1 MRANLRTFLFT
12 AVLSALVSGCGGGS
26 MTLETP
32 TFPTPLV
39 DKIPMNVGLRLT
51 PDMYRFSHEEQV
63 FGKETWSV
71 DFGDANARLF
81 NQLFGHMFTEVTEL
95 TADDNPDVLPIDAL
109 VETSIDAF
117 EFSVPEQTS
126 SNSFAVWIRYR
137 LKVYDK
143 RGDMIANWPVSAYG
157 KSETELL
164 GATEAL
170 ERAALLAMRDAAALM
185 IMKLDSETGISA
197 LAQIDEPPPEILPD
211 STEDAA
217 VSVDPDNTSSFAA
230 GGIVQDAI

>member
-1 MRANLRTFLFT
+1 MRAKFRTCCVVAAAT
-12 AVLSALVSGCGGGS
+12 AAVSGCGGGS

-39 DKIPMNVGLRLT
+39 DKIPVSVGLRLA
-51 PDMYRFSHEEQV
+51 PNMYSFDHEEQV

-81 NQLFGHMFTEVTEL
+81 RQLFGHLFTDVTEL
-95 TADDNPDVLPIDAL
+95 EAEDDPYQLPIDAL

-126 SNSFAVWIRYR
+126 SDSFAVWIRYR
-137 LKVYDK
+137 LKVYDR

-157 KSETELL
+157 KSETKAL
-164 GATEAL
+164 GGTDAL
-170 ERAALLAMRDAAALM
+170 EKAALLAMRDAAALM
-185 IMKLDSETGISA
+185 IMKLDAETGISS
-197 LAQIDEPPPEILPD
+197 LAQAAEPPVDDPS
-211 STEDAA
+211 STAEDVA
-217 VSVDPDNTSSFAA
+217 VSVDADNTSSFAA
-230 GGIVQDAI
+230 GGIHDAI

>member
-1 MRANLRTFLFT
+1 M
-12 AVLSALVSGCGGGS
+12 AVLTALLTGCGGGR

-39 DKIPMNVGLRLT
+39 DQIPVSVGLRLS
-51 PDMYRFSHEEQV
+51 PDMYRFAHEEQV

-81 NQLFGHMFTEVTEL
+81 RQLFGHLFTNVTEIK
-95 TADDNPDVLPIDAL
+95 AEDDPTELPIDAL

-137 LKVYDK
+137 VKVYDK

-157 KSETELL
+157 KSESSAL
-164 GATEAL
+164 GGTDAL

-185 IMKLDSETGISA
+185 IMKLDAETGISS
-197 LAQIDEPPPEILPD
+197 LAQVTAPSDDDPPGNA
-211 STEDAA
+211 EDVA
-217 VSVDPDNTSSFAA
+217 VSIESDNSSSFAA
-230 GGIVQDAI
+230 GAVQDAI

>member
-1 MRANLRTFLFT
+1 MRANFRTCFVLA
-12 AVLSALVSGCGGGS
+12 AVTALVTGCGGGS
-26 MTLETP
+26 MTLDTP
-32 TFPTPLV
+32 TFPAPLV
-39 DKIPMNVGLRLT
+39 DKIPVSVGLRLS
-51 PDMYRFSHEEQV
+51 PDMYRFAHEEQV

-71 DFGDANARLF
+71 NFGDANATLF
-81 NQLFGHMFTEVTEL
+81 RQLFGHMFTDVTEL
-95 TADDNPDVLPIDAL
+95 QAEDDPYQLPIDAL

-157 KSETELL
+157 RSETEIL

-185 IMKLDSETGISA
+185 IMKLDAETGISS
-197 LAQIDEPPPEILPD
+197 LAQIAEPPAD
-211 STEDAA
+211 DASDNVEDVA
-217 VSVDPDNTSSFAA
+217 VTIDADNTSSFAA
-230 GGIVQDAI
+230 GGIQDAI